1 MQPGKCHAPN
11 AGKQFFKVYLS
22 AQPAEGL
29 QVCMAIRDGGPH
41 VLGELTR
48 EGSTHPRHFFFSTV
62 HGAFSFW
69 CIKKKM
75 GGAFSAAK
83 RRFCFAESI
92 RKWTE
97 TSTFCKSLL
106 HRIKPMM
113 DRNWFNLEGRMEQ
126 KIKQDINI
134 GANIRAIRK
143 QKNIKQVD
151 LVRLRAIVRR

>member
-1 MQPGKCHAPN
+1 MRSEAERTGLLRKAFQVCSPVNATPPN

-22 AQPAEGL
+22 AQPVEGL

-83 RRFCFAESI
+83 RRFCL
-92 RKWTE
+92 T
-97 TSTFCKSLL
+97 
-106 HRIKPMM
+106 
-113 DRNWFNLEGRMEQ
+113 
-126 KIKQDINI
+126 
-134 GANIRAIRK
+134 
-143 QKNIKQVD
+143 
-151 LVRLRAIVRR
+151 